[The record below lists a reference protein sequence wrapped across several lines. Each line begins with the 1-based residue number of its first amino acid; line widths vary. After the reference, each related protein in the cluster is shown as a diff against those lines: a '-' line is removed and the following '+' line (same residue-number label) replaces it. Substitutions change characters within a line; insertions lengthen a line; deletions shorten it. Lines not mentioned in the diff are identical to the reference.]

1 MDKIRHLFI
10 IDIEFDKENSTEKQ
24 LFFNEICTTIFEK
37 KGFVCKQRST
47 FQILDAMRLND
58 KGIINSY
65 KTIAR
70 THATMDK
77 KVNIPLYAEHIHFLI
92 LKCGW

>member
-1 MDKIRHLFI
+1 M
-10 IDIEFDKENSTEKQ
+10 
-24 LFFNEICTTIFEK
+24 K
-37 KGFVCKQRST
+37 KKVLSANKRST